1 LRCQELDPGVDVD
14 AIPDHL
20 GHDRPG
26 QRASRR
32 VSLDLGQLPLQDGR
46 RGSLAEVRL
55 EHRREGDPTSRP
67 KRSNPVRRASGG
79 GARH

>member
-1 LRCQELDPGVDVD
+1 LRRQELDPGVDVD
-14 AIPDHL
+14 PIPDHL

-26 QRASRR
+26 QRAGRR
-32 VSLDLGQLPLQDGR
+32 VSLDLGQLSLQDGR

-55 EHRREGDPTSRP
+55 EHRRKGHPTARA
-67 KRSNPVRRASGG
+67 KRSNPVRRALGG